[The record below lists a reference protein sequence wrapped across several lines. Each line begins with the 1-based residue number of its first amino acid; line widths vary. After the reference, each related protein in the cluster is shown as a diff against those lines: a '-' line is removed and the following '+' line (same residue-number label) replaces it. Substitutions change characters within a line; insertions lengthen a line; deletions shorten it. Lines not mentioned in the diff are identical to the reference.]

1 VVEIIPNWHPLVVHF
16 TVALWITS
24 FVFYLL
30 AIFSGDSE
38 HKQQW
43 ATVARWNL
51 WSGFAFTLLTLL
63 AGWDAYNT
71 VNHDTESH
79 AAMTV
84 HRNWALITTGLFLL
98 LTIWSYRNSR
108 NSKNEGGLFVV
119 IMLVATL
126 LLSSTAWRG
135 GELVYRHGM
144 GVMSLPDNGE
154 HDHGAHGVEGGH
166 GDTGSEHGH
175 GDTGRARDS
184 IDEAHAHDNSDG
196 HHDTE
201 KKAGDDHNSDGHKH

>member
-1 VVEIIPNWHPLVVHF
+1 MIEIIPNWHPLVVHF
-16 TVALWITS
+16 TIALWVMS

-30 AIFSGDSE
+30 ATFSGDSGQ
-38 HKQQW
+38 KQQW
-43 ATVARWNL
+43 MTVARWNL

-84 HRNWALITTGLFLL
+84 HRNWALITTALYLL

-108 NSKNEGGLFVV
+108 SSNSEGGLFIA

-154 HDHGAHGVEGGH
+154 HDHGAHGAEGGH
-166 GDTGSEHGH
+166 GEAGSEQDH
-175 GDTGRARDS
+175 DDAGRTHNS
-184 IDEAHAHDNSDG
+184 IDGVHGHDNSDG
-196 HHDTE
+196 HHDVE
-201 KKAGDDHNSDGHKH
+201 KKTMDDHHSDDHKH